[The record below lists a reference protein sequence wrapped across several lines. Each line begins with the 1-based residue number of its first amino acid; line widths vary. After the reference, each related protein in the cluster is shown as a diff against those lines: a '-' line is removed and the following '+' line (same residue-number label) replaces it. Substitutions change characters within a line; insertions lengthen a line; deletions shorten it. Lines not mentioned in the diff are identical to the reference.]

1 MTLCLSTRSHRTDL
15 TVVLVEVWVVCA
27 GQDKTPGETLTGVPD
42 TAGLSWDT
50 DQEDS
55 TTLESEKQI
64 QSLNANWEKML
75 IWDIK
80 EITET
85 GTDTHDSTVT

>member
-1 MTLCLSTRSHRTDL
+1 M
-15 TVVLVEVWVVCA
+15 CA

-55 TTLESEKQI
+55 MKLESEDKQFR
-64 QSLNANWEKML
+64 QSVP
-75 IWDIK
+75 
-80 EITET
+80 T
-85 GTDTHDSTVT
+85 GTQY